1 MSLNDPIIDEIHEFR
16 AQHAMA
22 FDYNIRTIVRD
33 LIRRQEDAIA
43 RGKEFV
49 RSPGKKCKPG
59 FRYTPEVSTITKP
72 LIEAPQLGSG
82 GTPSPQSP

>member
-1 MSLNDPIIDEIHEFR
+1 MSLNDPIVDEIHEFR

-22 FDYNIRTIVRD
+22 FDHNIRTIVSD
-33 LIRRQEDAIA
+33 LIRRQEDAKA
-43 RGKEFV
+43 HGKEFV

-59 FRYTPEVSTITKP
+59 LRYTPEESAISKP
-72 LIEAPQLGSG
+72 LIDAPHLGSG